1 MQFSVPLKA
10 DFHINFNRQVSQ
22 QSSGESMQLRC
33 PVYVYNCSLEH
44 LKEQLVH
51 PTSSRQPSDI
61 FFRYV
66 SHLHCT
72 PSDEGRFRLMT
83 IERTDAGR
91 GLHGFRFGQLA
102 RLSASSSVHT
112 PERPAWWSSIGL
124 LGIILLIPTSLCQRG
139 FLSCT
144 STTQQTPNNFSLQQ
158 LGPRSPHRGLL
169 GRWSPAE

>member
-91 GLHGFRFGQLA
+91 GLHGFQIR
-102 RLSASSSVHT
+102 
-112 PERPAWWSSIGL
+112 
-124 LGIILLIPTSLCQRG
+124 PTSQTFRFFICAHAREASMVVFNRLAWNNSFDPNKSVSTRVP
-139 FLSCT
+139 LLYLHDTT
-144 STTQQTPNNFSLQQ
+144 STQQFFTPAA
-158 LGPRSPHRGLL
+158 
-169 GRWSPAE
+169 WS